1 MGVAPD
7 GAQLWIPALLIA
19 VGILGV
25 VVPVVPG
32 LLVAVVG
39 VLIWALDEGS
49 TTGWVVLAVSV
60 VLYLA
65 GVVLKL
71 LIPGRRMRR
80 QGVGNTTILV
90 AVVLGIVG
98 LFVIPV
104 VGGPLGF
111 VLGIY
116 LVEYSRSRDRLQAWS
131 GTKTALAAVLTSMGI
146 ELGAGLLIATT
157 WVVGVLLTR

>member
-1 MGVAPD
+1 MGIAPD
-7 GAQLWIPALLIA
+7 GADLWIPALLIGA
-19 VGILGV
+19 GILGV

-32 LLVAVVG
+32 LLLAVAG
-39 VLIWALDEGS
+39 VLLWALDQDS

-60 VLYLA
+60 ALYLA

-71 LIPGRRMRR
+71 LVPGRRMRR
-80 QGVGNTTILV
+80 EGVGNATLLF
-90 AVVLGIVG
+90 AVVLGVVG
-98 LFVIPV
+98 FFVVPV

-116 LVEYSRSRDRLQAWS
+116 LVEYSRSRDRLHAWA
-131 GTKTALAAVLTSMGI
+131 GTRTALAAVLTSMGI

-157 WVVGVLLTR
+157 WIVAVLLTR